1 MRRSRREALLLA
13 SPTREMTMKKLMI
26 AAALLGAA
34 VDFVKLLALVA
45 LVAVFGTLSETPT
58 LLVPECDRPRGGKAS
73 VV

>member
-1 MRRSRREALLLA
+1 
-13 SPTREMTMKKLMI
+13 MTDRPIPLETDPMTDRPI
-26 AAALLGAA
+26 DAA

>member
-1 MRRSRREALLLA
+1 
-13 SPTREMTMKKLMI
+13 MTDRPI
-26 AAALLGAA
+26 DAA

-58 LLVPECDRPRGGKAS
+58 LLVPKSDRPRRGKAS